1 MDFIV
6 QDIKTDRPNISG
18 GLPNFYRLIPIGFYA
33 VTVLAIFANLYFYS
47 SLRSHQMDEK
57 KWQAEVSRAMAEQ
70 TGIMDKQGRITE
82 EAHAAERIADWVEGS
97 RPVQPIT
104 VTIARSM
111 QANATIAELN
121 MDRNPAMPA
130 HLFVTLKINHA
141 GTEQLESTLDDLL
154 AIDYQTY
161 SAQQVKAENA
171 IDFQATLI
179 WNKANPQP

>member
-18 GLPNFYRLIPIGFYA
+18 GLPNFYRLIPVGFYA
-33 VTVLAIFANLYFYS
+33 ITVLAIVANIYFYS
-47 SLRSHQMDEK
+47 SLRSHQRDEK
-57 KWQAEVSRAMAEQ
+57 SWQAEVSRAMAEQ
-70 TGIMDKQGRITE
+70 TGIMDKQGRVTR
-82 EAHAAERIADWVEGS
+82 EAHAADRIADWVEGS

-104 VTIARSM
+104 VTIACSM
-111 QANATIAELN
+111 QANSTIAELN

-130 HLFVTLKINHA
+130 HLFMTLKINH
-141 GTEQLESTLDDLL
+141 GGKEQLESTLDDLL

-179 WNKANPQP
+179 WNQADKEQ